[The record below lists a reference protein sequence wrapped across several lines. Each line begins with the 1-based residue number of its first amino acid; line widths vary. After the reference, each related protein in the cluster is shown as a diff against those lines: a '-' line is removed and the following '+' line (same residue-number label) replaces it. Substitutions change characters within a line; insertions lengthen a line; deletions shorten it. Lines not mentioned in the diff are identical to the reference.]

1 MKSLFSVVGT
11 ANTFAGDIIQ
21 KEVAELGAVS
31 ITGSSAGVSTITSAT
46 LSFPGIVTTGNL
58 LQYSRPNFTSKSFA
72 KVNEVFTN
80 SVVISPVTTVTGIC
94 DGTLPGSDIDVSD
107 LKIVSSR
114 FQSNSKTI
122 LDSALFQPLPKRNV
136 ESVDL
141 TGASLIIRK
150 QYDVTITD
158 NSTNTIS
165 SGKDEVFLEFDEE
178 RYILTRS
185 DGSTEELSQDKFS
198 LNSGGN
204 ELTINGL
211 GSNTTGRLIATL
223 RKSNVTEKVKRK
235 EKLIL

>member
-1 MKSLFSVVGT
+1 MLEILF
-11 ANTFAGDIIQ
+11 
-21 KEVAELGAVS
+21 KKKLLELGAVS

-72 KVNEVFTN
+72 KVNQVFTN

-114 FQSNSKTI
+114 FQSNSKDYFRFCT
-122 LDSALFQPLPKRNV
+122 FCHYQRRNV

-150 QYDVTITD
+150 AI
-158 NSTNTIS
+158 
-165 SGKDEVFLEFDEE
+165 
-178 RYILTRS
+178 
-185 DGSTEELSQDKFS
+185 
-198 LNSGGN
+198 
-204 ELTINGL
+204 
-211 GSNTTGRLIATL
+211 
-223 RKSNVTEKVKRK
+223 
-235 EKLIL
+235 